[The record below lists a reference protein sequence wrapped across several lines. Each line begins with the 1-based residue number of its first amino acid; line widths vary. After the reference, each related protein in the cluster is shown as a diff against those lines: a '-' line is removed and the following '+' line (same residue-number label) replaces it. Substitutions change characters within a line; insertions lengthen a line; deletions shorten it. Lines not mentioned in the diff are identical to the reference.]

1 MSKVTLKTIL
11 EELQGDKETVR
22 AQAVND
28 LRECFER
35 DNITDRFSREPI
47 QWLLVF
53 QALFTA
59 YKAQLHKCINKFGS
73 LHAMEA
79 SASNV
84 TVRRLTDIVS
94 TVRWLVER
102 AREHLIVPV
111 LKALLKHFV
120 DAIIYRGK
128 LITLIAGDYAQAIE
142 SLLSWDPNLHSMPDN
157 IWHSILAISFNVVL
171 GLSPDRRLQDSVK
184 LDDLEHLDD
193 LSNDE
198 SPLSAGTDTTRGPS
212 ISVSRSLKRTRRT
225 SPDPSALSHRAFSTS
240 GTTRQTPSSTQ
251 IKFMSLIPIL
261 LRSPTA
267 PILSDEESFDTSVD
281 KFQRKRAF
289 PDRLL
294 MYFSSALRVYSLDS
308 SLRHHYIVALSAT
321 LSHLALN
328 CRIPVENFAQESWQP
343 LVAQWKA
350 KEMDKSE
357 DIIII
362 LRKLFPMLTAKPFQL
377 EHPDPSAPTSGPV
390 SCAVSVDHLSTLWQ
404 ISEVSANKRAS
415 PELQL
420 ESLLLDYADHQDQKP
435 FVARTFR
442 HGWKLDR
449 DQALFWSTLELQ
461 ADCAEKLYLYTETT
475 YSSVASG
482 RKRVRLENP
491 IAVVLQSIKSQ
502 ASRAMKVH
510 HLQVLLFFAD
520 RHWLVLHEQL
530 RRDIIAALTSLV
542 SFEDA
547 DVQSW
552 TFLCLAAIAHAE
564 APVPA
569 SSVHQHPL
577 DTATPSL
584 WDPIWTHAMRR
595 ANVPAV
601 SRAAA
606 HAAHILLLHS
616 KRLLS
621 SQRVLLEI
629 EAFVKDLDVQGPAYP
644 YDSVCSF
651 MVLCLRFANQDVR
664 LYRMQM
670 EEKVLSWL
678 TQAWRIEGT
687 RRTAMPASTVAHIHS
702 LLEAITG
709 TSKRTK
715 LWCGIMLPPSSIV
728 DYSLEEAQT
737 KVIRDFQLNAHLPP
751 YTFPS
756 PISDLESPALPL
768 VAGDDAA
775 KPTLIDSA
783 DLAPPRGRERR
794 LSAFLLKS
802 LEVLTDGLDKGDE
815 GNYKATAETLRFAL
829 DLAANALFFEASLL
843 FNGTQ
848 SNRRVVQA
856 ACKIISLVG
865 PRLLS
870 SRWDFQEKR
879 LLLGAL
885 DPFVFDG
892 EDDQV
897 EHPGWEALVPPGE
910 NTGIRTPVLQRLLSQ
925 SRKTGRTSSPLC
937 RILQQCLFRSS
948 DVQDTFAG
956 LLKNL
961 REVLRSTVKQGGT
974 KHDNFGMQS
983 KASTSENA
991 TLSTTAHKRHVVRAC
1006 VTALVIVPILQSS
1019 TGHARDKELVEL
1031 LVNCEPKEFLS
1042 LAPSCLER
1050 IRRDQLY
1057 LSSTSLE
1064 QLLEQLDPLC
1074 TEYHFSHSE
1083 EAQLLLVQTVA
1094 ATSRLWRD
1102 PYTDSP
1108 AGERARFLCWQ
1119 FTDRLLNPRHRSW
1132 RVRDAIIRFFDEYLV
1147 DDPAQESWLKPSQD
1161 DEPPPEE
1168 KLPAAVLPTLG
1179 NDDDI
1184 RIRFRIAATS
1194 PRLFAAGRRAG
1205 RTSMGVYSEIH
1216 EHLSANQ
1223 TNFDSMMTRL
1233 VCLGN
1238 IVISDASV
1246 RRGAYWHLLELA
1258 LHEPGYHEHLK
1269 AVLVGITERL
1279 GMEHFSDLF
1288 NCYASQFAYA
1298 IRSQNFE
1305 ASKLPFEL
1313 LGYQSPRECAEATFR
1328 AFTPTN
1334 LVGAGKREDIVNG
1347 LTLFQSHCQSIRKS
1361 EQDGIRECF
1370 PDLVAHQ
1377 VTFWLFHHVNNP
1389 DQDSVE
1395 RELEGVLKAKTRLA
1409 GQEAIFNDLF
1419 SQHADDIVVAILR
1432 TLSDQDISANG
1443 PIVAALRDNGAFDAA
1458 DTFLA
1463 ITHFRALDTFEPHEP
1478 NIPRYNTNIVLRA
1491 INWYGHRV
1499 DRVDSPAATYH
1510 VLNHLFADV
1519 ERSPLVNEQ
1528 LRSLNAL
1535 CLWISCHG
1543 DHFKDPS
1550 ILRLLIRRCVS
1561 IFSQADLARSAQSLL
1576 DWSLSAYKAYT
1587 EKADYRLTDVLIR
1600 ISTLAYDFSQ
1610 SLDRS
1615 LAELGSNLMGWAES
1629 KAEDLYK
1636 NKTMRRHVR
1645 RALAAWPRDLPP
1657 TLHAACE
1664 NLRLADLTSA
1674 LGERGISSSKFRLVR
1689 KIYEVASLGDGGEG
1703 KDNFGKS
1710 DFWRLKACIPPQD
1723 YLVDSDICAFTS
1735 LLMLNHG
1742 RIDSV
1747 GSDQFTPDT
1756 VCVRHRKVVESK
1768 VGPGSEITPRADVD
1782 LARTTTIVSLLAMLD
1797 TGSAPQVYTAY
1808 TTLCALMSA
1817 LSLEA
1822 SIDPAV
1828 SSDIRRELAYVGAF
1842 PKPQK
1847 VAPAPDVSSLLA
1859 NEEMT
1864 HLGSDYSTWIT
1875 RVAILL
1881 CESLATQS
1889 VFFSPLT
1896 HILRSNCGFAE
1907 EMLPLLVH
1915 SLLQLEYDNSK
1926 SSEPGSLRSQ
1936 LSQYFTS
1943 VLADQDTAPT
1953 THRAIISVVLHLRS
1967 FRPSVELKDALA
1979 HDKWLSIDFALLS
1992 RCAIKCG
1999 AYTTALLFLELAN
2012 EYNPTS
2018 QGSAAEDVLF
2028 EIYNHID
2035 EPDGFYGIQTD
2046 DLRNLFVKRL
2056 RHEKQWDKAFR
2067 YHGAVLESG
2076 SSSTTD
2082 TDGIVQSLH
2091 SFGFNHL
2098 ALNTLR
2104 SFADSRNPLD
2114 TSAIAY
2120 SLGWRAQTWDLPET
2134 ATEDNAGATLY
2145 LAMRAVYRERNPHV
2159 VDSVVRGAFVRE
2171 MTRLRDLGHE
2181 DFTEIR
2187 QVAQNLMCL
2196 SQIRQWRSSEIQ
2208 RELQSGNTS
2217 SIELRKYTSIEP
2229 DFDFSDIE
2237 AILTTRVS
2245 LVRSIRQK
2253 EQRDQIGDL
2262 RSLFCES
2269 LLDLERRS
2277 LLCLSERARDAS
2289 EAQISLN
2296 SVVQAQNLERN
2307 PSSAVSREFANV
2319 LWLMKEPKLAIKSL
2333 GALTTTTPDNSMALD
2348 DDTSMFTRAT
2358 LLAQLGSWSAEASMK
2373 KPSKIV
2379 ADCFSPAV
2387 DLILKSQVEAST
2399 ERVHSAASVFHQFA
2413 IFAERQYHTISKSP
2427 DALRWKLYIDRKRD
2441 EIKQRANQIQ
2451 RMTAQNAEWWA
2462 LKKQQDHAQILL
2474 AQDQERAK
2482 EHLGQRNT
2490 FLSHAIEM
2498 YSRCLSLSDNFDE
2511 DSPIRLCSLWLANF
2525 ENDDATLRF
2534 DVALGRIPSRK
2545 FVFLAHQLTARLSSE
2560 QAPTS
2565 RNQPILQGVI
2575 LRMCREHPFHSVFP
2589 LYCIKADRQ
2598 SSSSQ
2603 ASGSRRQSGRHASQT
2618 SSSQVERTTAAA
2630 TIFSKLLSDEHV
2642 SQRIKDVELVC
2653 NASLEWAKYPI
2664 KNPSGK
2670 GKVPKSAAV
2679 PDGLLIRQVVDV
2691 KVPVITA
2698 HTPIDPTTQY
2708 QDCDWI
2714 AKFES
2719 HYTTAGGVNLPKIIK
2734 CIGASGH
2741 YYKQLYKGEGD
2752 DDLRQDAVMEQVFD
2766 LVNIVLR
2773 RDRETKKRKL
2783 SVRGYKVIPLAAQA
2797 GVLEF
2802 VENTTP
2808 LMQWLRPAH
2817 PRYRPQDMTPDQ
2829 ANQMLS
2835 LRDRREWRD
2844 HPERVIGRFSTVQE
2858 RFKPVMRHYFTEKH
2872 KTPMSWYSMRLNYA
2886 RSVATNS
2893 IVGHILGVGDRHT
2906 SNILI
2911 DNKTGEVVHID
2922 LGIAFEQGKL
2932 LPQPERVPFRLT
2944 ADMIDGLGISG
2955 TQGVFQRCAE
2965 ETLRVLRDGS
2975 EIILTVLEVFK
2986 YDPLHSW
2993 TASEF
2998 KIKRVQSS
3006 VPDETAQLTGEAFR
3020 FAIGIDMASGA
3031 ADEAADR
3038 ALSTVARKLDKT
3050 LSVEYTVNELITEA
3064 SDPVNLALMYV
3075 GWAPHW

>member
-1 MSKVTLKTIL
+1 MSEITLKTVL
-11 EELQGDKETVR
+11 EGLQGDKETLR
-22 AQAVND
+22 AQAVKD
-28 LRECFER
+28 LREWFER
-35 DNITDRFSREPI
+35 VNIKDSFSRKPI
-47 QWLLVF
+47 LLLAIF

-73 LHAMEA
+73 LKAIEA
-79 SASNV
+79 SASIV

-102 AREHLIVPV
+102 AREHLTIQV
-111 LKALLKHFV
+111 LKSLLQHFV
-120 DAIIYRGK
+120 DAIIYHGE
-128 LITLIAGDYAQAIE
+128 LINLVAGDYAQAVG
-142 SLLSWDPNLHSMPDN
+142 SLLSWDPNLQSMPDDL
-157 IWHSILAISFNVVL
+157 WHSILAISFNVFL
-171 GLSPDRRLQDSVK
+171 GLSPSRRLQDSVTTDDSEP
-184 LDDLEHLDD
+184 LDE
-193 LSNDE
+193 LSDDE
-198 SPLSAGTDTTRGPS
+198 SPLPAGLENTSGPS
-212 ISVSRSLKRTRRT
+212 ISASRPLKRARLAGQTR
-225 SPDPSALSHRAFSTS
+225 S
-240 GTTRQTPSSTQ
+240 TTRQTPNSDQ
-251 IKFMSLIPIL
+251 MKFMSLIPIL
-261 LRSPTA
+261 IRSPTA
-267 PILSDEESFDTSVD
+267 PILSDEGCFDTSSR

-294 MYFSSALRVYSLDS
+294 TYFSSVLHIYSLDS
-308 SLRHHYIVALSAT
+308 SFRQNYIVALSAA

-328 CRIPVENFAQESWQP
+328 CRIPVENFAQESWQS
-343 LVAQWKA
+343 LVAQWKE

-362 LRKLFPMLTAKPFQL
+362 LRKLFPMLTAKPIKL
-377 EHPDPSAPTSGPV
+377 GHPALSAPSSPVPSFISSPVAGPA
-390 SCAVSVDHLSTLWQ
+390 SMDHLSTLWQ
-404 ISEVSANKRAS
+404 ISEASANKRTS
-415 PELQL
+415 SEFQL
-420 ESLLLDYADHQDQKP
+420 ESLLLDYVNHQDQTP

-449 DQALFWSTLELQ
+449 AQALVWSTLELQ
-461 ADCAEKLYLYTETT
+461 ADCAEKLYLHMEST
-475 YSSVASG
+475 YSLVASG
-482 RKRVRLENP
+482 RKRVKLENP

-502 ASRAMKVH
+502 ANRVMKVH
-510 HLQVLLFFAD
+510 HLQLLLFFAD

-530 RRDIIAALTSLV
+530 RRDIITALTSLV

-564 APVPA
+564 G
-569 SSVHQHPL
+569 SVSVTSGNQHPS
-577 DTATPSL
+577 DTAMPSL

-651 MVLCLRFANQDVR
+651 MVLCLRFANQDAR

-678 TQAWRIEGT
+678 MQAWRIEGT
-687 RRTAMPASTVAHIHS
+687 RRTSMPTSTVAHIHS

-715 LWCGIMLPPSSIV
+715 LWCGIMLPASMIV

-737 KVIRDFQLNAHLPP
+737 KVIRDFQLNARLPP
-751 YTFPS
+751 YASTS
-756 PISDLESPALPL
+756 PVADLEFPPTPL
-768 VAGDDAA
+768 AAGDDAD
-775 KPTLIDSA
+775 KPPLIDSA

-802 LEVLTDGLDKGDE
+802 LEALTDHLDKGDE
-815 GNYKATAETLRFAL
+815 GNHKATAETLRFAL
-829 DLAANALFFEASLL
+829 DVAANALFFEASLL
-843 FNGTQ
+843 MNGTQ
-848 SNRRVVQA
+848 SNRRVIQA

-865 PRLLS
+865 PQFKS
-870 SRWDFQEKR
+870 SRWHTQERR

-892 EDDQV
+892 EEDRF

-910 NTGIRTPVLQRLLSQ
+910 NTGIRTPVLQRLLSR
-925 SRKTGRTSSPLC
+925 SRKTGRTDSQLC
-937 RILQQCLFRSS
+937 RNLQQCLFRSA

-956 LLKNL
+956 LLKTL
-961 REVLRSTVKQGGT
+961 RELLRMTVKADGAKRDG
-974 KHDNFGMQS
+974 FGVRS
-983 KASTSENA
+983 PEDTGEKTTSTD
-991 TLSTTAHKRHVVRAC
+991 HKRHVARAC
-1006 VTALVIVPILQSS
+1006 VTALVMVPILQSS
-1019 TGHARDKELVEL
+1019 TGHARDKELLEL
-1031 LVNCEPKEFLS
+1031 LANCKPKEFLT

-1064 QLLEQLDPLC
+1064 QLLTQLDPLC
-1074 TEYHFSHSE
+1074 QEYDFRYSE
-1083 EAQLLLVQTVA
+1083 DAQLLLVQTLA

-1102 PYTDSP
+1102 SYADSL

-1119 FTDRLLNPRHRSW
+1119 CTSRLLSTHHRSW

-1147 DDPAQESWLKPSQD
+1147 DDPAQESWTKPSQD
-1161 DEPPPEE
+1161 YEPPSRD
-1168 KLPAAVLPTLG
+1168 KLPAVVLPTLG
-1179 NDDDI
+1179 KDNDI
-1184 RIRFRIAATS
+1184 RIRFRVAATS
-1194 PRLFAAGRRAG
+1194 PHLFTASRRTGGA
-1205 RTSMGVYSEIH
+1205 SMDVYAVIH
-1216 EHLSANQ
+1216 QHLSTDQ
-1223 TNFDSMMTRL
+1223 TDFDSMITRL

-1238 IVISDASV
+1238 VVISNASV

-1279 GMEHFSDLF
+1279 GMEQFSDLF
-1288 NCYASQFAYA
+1288 SCYASQFAYS
-1298 IRSQNFE
+1298 IRAQNIE
-1305 ASKLPFEL
+1305 VSKLPFEL

-1334 LVGAGKREDIVNG
+1334 LVAGGERDAIAAG
-1347 LTLFQSHCQSIRKS
+1347 LNLFQSHCQSIRKS
-1361 EQDGIRECF
+1361 EQDAIRECF
-1370 PDLVAHQ
+1370 ADLVAQ
-1377 VTFWLFHHVNNP
+1377 QITYWLLLCVNHP
-1389 DQDSVE
+1389 DQEAVE
-1395 RELEGVLKAKTRLA
+1395 RELEGTLKEKTKLTRH
-1409 GQEAIFNDLF
+1409 EVIFNDLL
-1419 SQHADDIVVAILR
+1419 SRHVDDIVVAILR

-1443 PIVAALRDNGAFDAA
+1443 PIVTALRDDGAFDAA
-1458 DTFLA
+1458 ETFLA
-1463 ITHFRALDTFEPHEP
+1463 ITQYRAFDTFEPHEP
-1478 NIPRYNTNIVLRA
+1478 NLPRFNTHIVLHA
-1491 INWYGHRV
+1491 INWYGRRV
-1499 DRVDSPAATYH
+1499 DRVDSPAVTYH
-1510 VLNHLFADV
+1510 TLNHLFADI

-1550 ILRLLIRRCVS
+1550 LLRLLIRRCVS
-1561 IFSQADLARSAQSLL
+1561 IYAQADLARSTQSLL
-1576 DWSLSAYKAYT
+1576 DWSLSAYKVYT

-1600 ISTLAYDFSQ
+1600 LSTLAYDFSQ
-1610 SLDRS
+1610 SLEAS
-1615 LAELGSNLMGWAES
+1615 LAKLGSDLMAWVEV
-1629 KAEDLYK
+1629 KAGDLYK
-1636 NKTMRRHVR
+1636 NKTMRKHVR

-1657 TLHAACE
+1657 ALHTACD

-1674 LGERGISSSKFRLVR
+1674 LG
-1689 KIYEVASLGDGGEG
+1689 DDGEG
-1703 KDNFGKS
+1703 KNNFGKS

-1723 YLVDSDICAFTS
+1723 YLVDSDISAFTS

-1756 VCVRHRKVVESK
+1756 VCTRHRKVMESK
-1768 VGPGSEITPRADVD
+1768 TGPEITPRADVD
-1782 LARTTTIVSLLAMLD
+1782 LARTAVIVSLLAMLD
-1797 TGSAPQVYTAY
+1797 TASAPKVYTAY
-1808 TTLCALMSA
+1808 TTLCALMST
-1817 LSLEA
+1817 LSHDN

-1828 SSDIRRELAYVGAF
+1828 SSDIRHELEYVGAF
-1842 PKPQK
+1842 PKPQQ
-1847 VAPAPDVSSLLA
+1847 VAPAPDVSSFLT
-1859 NEEMT
+1859 NEEMSRI
-1864 HLGSDYSTWIT
+1864 GSDYSAWIT
-1875 RVAILL
+1875 RVTILL
-1881 CESLATQS
+1881 CESLAVQS
-1889 VFFSPLT
+1889 AFFSPLT
-1896 HILRSNCGFAE
+1896 HILRSDCAFAE

-1926 SSEPGSLRSQ
+1926 TSEPGSLRSQ

-1943 VLADQDTAPT
+1943 VLAYEDTASA
-1953 THRAIISVVLHLRS
+1953 THRAIISVILHLRN
-1967 FRPSVELKDALA
+1967 FRPSVKFTDALA
-1979 HDKWLSIDFALLS
+1979 HDKWLSIDFTLLS

-2012 EYNPTS
+2012 EYNPTTS
-2018 QGSAAEDVLF
+2018 QGSTTEDVLF
-2028 EIYNHID
+2028 AIYNHID

-2076 SSSTTD
+2076 SSNPTD
-2082 TDGIVQSLH
+2082 TEGIVQSLH

-2104 SFADSRNPLD
+2104 SSADSRNLLD

-2134 ATEDNAGATLY
+2134 ATQDNASATLY
-2145 LAMRAVYRERNPHV
+2145 LAMRAVHRERNPHV
-2159 VDSVVRGAFVRE
+2159 VDNVVRGAFVRE
-2171 MTRLRDLGHE
+2171 MTRLRDLGNE

-2196 SQIRQWRSSEIQ
+2196 SQIQQWRGNEIHRQ
-2208 RELQSGNTS
+2208 LQSGNTTS
-2217 SIELRKYTSIEP
+2217 PELRKYASIEP

-2296 SVVQAQNLERN
+2296 SVVQAQNLEQN
-2307 PSSAVSREFANV
+2307 PSSAVSREFASV

-2333 GALTTTTPDNSMALD
+2333 DALVTTPGNVMALD
-2348 DDTSMFTRAT
+2348 DDSSMFTRAT
-2358 LLAQLGSWSAEASMK
+2358 SLAQLGSWSAEASMK
-2373 KPSKIV
+2373 KPSQIV

-2387 DLILKSQVEAST
+2387 DLILKSQLEAST

-2413 IFAERQYHTISKSP
+2413 IFAERQYHTISRSP
-2427 DALRWKLYIDRKRD
+2427 DALRWKLYIDRKKD
-2441 EIKQRANQIQ
+2441 EIKQRANQLQ
-2451 RMTAQNAEWWA
+2451 RLAGNHPERGALQRQQERAQA
-2462 LKKQQDHAQILL
+2462 LL

-2490 FLSHAIEM
+2490 FLSHAVEM
-2498 YSRCLSLSDNFDE
+2498 
-2511 DSPIRLCSLWLANF
+2511 LCSLWLANF
-2525 ENDDATLRF
+2525 ENDDEALRF
-2534 DVALGRIPSRK
+2534 EVALKRVPSRK
-2545 FVFLAHQLTARLSSE
+2545 LVFLAHQLTARLSAE
-2560 QAPTS
+2560 QTPTS
-2565 RNQPILQGVI
+2565 RNQPILQAVI
-2575 LRMCREHPFHSVFP
+2575 LRMCHEHPFHSVFP
-2589 LYCIKADRQ
+2589 LYCIRIDRH
-2598 SSSSQ
+2598 SPSSQ
-2603 ASGSRRQSGRHASQT
+2603 ASGSRRQSGRHASQA
-2618 SSSQVERTTAAA
+2618 SPSQIERTTAAA
-2630 TIFSKLLSDEHV
+2630 TIFSKLLSDDHV

-2653 NASLEWAKYPI
+2653 DASLELAKYPI
-2664 KNPSGK
+2664 RNQLVNGR
-2670 GKVPKSAAV
+2670 VPRSFTV
-2679 PDGLLIRQVVDV
+2679 PDGLLVRKLVDI

-2714 AKFES
+2714 GKFES

-2734 CIGASGH
+2734 CVSTSGRI
-2741 YYKQLYKGEGD
+2741 YKQLYKGEGD

-2766 LVNIVLR
+2766 LVNVVLR
-2773 RDRETKKRKL
+2773 RDRETKKRNL
-2783 SVRGYKVIPLAAQA
+2783 SVKGYKVIPLAAQA

-2802 VENTTP
+2802 VENTIP

-2817 PRYRPQDMTPDQ
+2817 PRYRPQDMTTEQ
-2829 ANQMLS
+2829 AAAKLKLEKRQ
-2835 LRDRREWRD
+2835 EWREY
-2844 HPERVIGRFSTVQE
+2844 PEKVIERFLSIQK

-3064 SDPVNLALMYV
+3064 SDPANLALMYV
-3075 GWAPHW
+3075 GWTPYW